1 MLEITSD
8 MASDIANDTAHDI
21 AGDVTSIEAFRDDVL
36 AGLSRTPKT
45 LSCRWLYD
53 DVGSELFEEIT
64 RLDEYYL
71 TRTETEILR
80 RHATEIAE
88 FAGDHAV
95 VLEFGAGAGIKT
107 EILVDALRC
116 PRLYVPID
124 IASAFVDQTVARFHE
139 RFPNLDTRP
148 VVADFTVPFT
158 LPDWVPARS
167 RVAFFPG
174 STIGNLDAHEAGL
187 FLRNLRRHV
196 GSPGRA
202 IVGVDLVKNL
212 GVLLDAYD
220 DPEGVTA
227 VFDLNLLRR
236 VNRELDADFA
246 LDLFEHEARWNQAE
260 FAVEMHLVSLVEQ
273 TVTVSGQR
281 FHFDPGETIHT
292 ESSRKYS
299 VGGFTALANRNGWRV
314 DHLWMDDRG
323 LFAIFGLS

>member
-1 MLEITSD
+1 VLDITSEMATEMATEMASDIASDVASD
-8 MASDIANDTAHDI
+8 MASDIA
-21 AGDVTSIEAFRDDVL
+21 GDVTPSETYRDDVL

-53 DVGSELFEEIT
+53 DVGCELFEEIT
-64 RLDEYYL
+64 RLD
-71 TRTETEILR
+71 
-80 RHATEIAE
+80 
-88 FAGDHAV
+88 HAV
-95 VLEFGAGAGIKT
+95 LLEFGAGAGIKT
-107 EILVDALRC
+107 EILIDALRC

-124 IASAFVDQTVARFHE
+124 IAGAFLDQTVARFHE

-148 VVADFTVPFT
+148 VVADFTAPFT
-158 LPDWVPARS
+158 LPDWVPVRS

-174 STIGNLDAHEAGL
+174 STIGNLDSHEAGV
-187 FLRNLRRHV
+187 FLRRLRRHV
-196 GSPGRA
+196 GTPGRA

-227 VFDLNLLRR
+227 AFDLNLLRR
-236 VNRELDADFA
+236 ANRELDADFA
-246 LDLFEHEARWNQAE
+246 LDQFEHEARWNQAE

-273 TVTVSGQR
+273 TVTVSGQQ
-281 FHFDPGETIHT
+281 FHFDAGETIHT

-314 DHLWMDDRG
+314 DHLWTDERG
-323 LFAIFGLS
+323 MFAIFGLS